1 MFKLLRLQVM
11 RKSWARSE
19 ALDWEASLVWALTLS
34 GSVSVDV
41 SYGERG
47 RDRDPAKGKMCKHQ
61 TTDVLKILSGR
72 IYGGDF

>member
-1 MFKLLRLQVM
+1 M
-11 RKSWARSE
+11 
-19 ALDWEASLVWALTLS
+19 
-34 GSVSVDV
+34 SVDV

-72 IYGGDF
+72 IYGGGTFRVLEQVKYKMEIKKDF